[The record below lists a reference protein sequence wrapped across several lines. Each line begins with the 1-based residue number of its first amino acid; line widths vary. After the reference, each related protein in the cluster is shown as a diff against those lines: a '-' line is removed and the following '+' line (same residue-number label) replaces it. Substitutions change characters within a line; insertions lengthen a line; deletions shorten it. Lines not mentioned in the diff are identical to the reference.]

1 MTAAAV
7 ETAATRVAAAVAAA
21 VGVAAAE
28 AGIRSSKFFLKETK
42 AEKCQK
48 VNFNVIV
55 SYSYHDAFESVPE
68 NNFSMNCFYSD
79 GETSRSKKKL
89 RILILL

>member
-7 ETAATRVAAAVAAA
+7 ETAVTRVAAA

-68 NNFSMNCFYSD
+68 NNFFY
-79 GETSRSKKKL
+79 EL
-89 RILILL
+89 FLF

>member
-7 ETAATRVAAAVAAA
+7 ETAATRVVAAAAA
-21 VGVAAAE
+21 VGVAAAKAAE

-48 VNFNVIV
+48 VNFNAIV
-55 SYSYHDAFESVPE
+55 SYSYHDDFKVYQIIIFFMFLS
-68 NNFSMNCFYSD
+68 
-79 GETSRSKKKL
+79 
-89 RILILL
+89 

>member
-7 ETAATRVAAAVAAA
+7 ETAATRVVAAAAA
-21 VGVAAAE
+21 VGVAAAG

-48 VNFNVIV
+48 VNFYVIV

-68 NNFSMNCFYSD
+68 NNFFY
-79 GETSRSKKKL
+79 EL
-89 RILILL
+89 FLF

>member
-7 ETAATRVAAAVAAA
+7 ETAATRVVAAAAA
-21 VGVAAAE
+21 VGVAAAG

-48 VNFNVIV
+48 VNFNAIV
-55 SYSYHDAFESVPE
+55 SYSYHDDFKSVPD
-68 NNFSMNCFYSD
+68 MNCF
-79 GETSRSKKKL
+79 
-89 RILILL
+89 

>member
-7 ETAATRVAAAVAAA
+7 ETAATRVVAAA
-21 VGVAAAE
+21 VGVAAAG

-48 VNFNVIV
+48 VNFNAIV
-55 SYSYHDAFESVPE
+55 SYSYHDDFKSVPD
-68 NNFSMNCFYSD
+68 NNFFY
-79 GETSRSKKKL
+79 EL
-89 RILILL
+89 FLI